1 MGLVT
6 RHNPSRRVGKRSR
19 RKGHDF
25 ERECAELLRGIPG
38 ATAERSLTETR
49 DGNTGDLVNNLG
61 LAIQCKVGALPPIWT
76 GLEEAIAD
84 GESKGRV
91 PVLMAR
97 RNRAGARAKADVV
110 VMRTADWLDL
120 LRRAQCAA

>member
-1 MGLVT
+1 M
-6 RHNPSRRVGKRSR
+6 SKRSR
-19 RKGHDF
+19 TKGLAF
-25 ERECAELLRGIPG
+25 ERECAALLREIPG

-84 GESKGRV
+84 GEAKGRV

-97 RNRAGARAKADVV
+97 RNRAGARPKADVV